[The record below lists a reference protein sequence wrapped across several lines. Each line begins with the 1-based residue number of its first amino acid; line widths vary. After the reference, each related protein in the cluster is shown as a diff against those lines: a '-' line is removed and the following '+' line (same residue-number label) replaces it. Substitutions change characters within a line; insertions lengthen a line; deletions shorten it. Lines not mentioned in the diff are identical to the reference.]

1 MLDAGVIRILHVDL
15 ATGQTH
21 VEDRA
26 DLFRDGLGGTGVA
39 VRLLDE
45 MVFEGAEPLDPSQ
58 PVILAIG
65 PLTTIFPVVTKTAA
79 AFRSPLTGEYGES
92 HAGGYLA
99 SSLRYAGYDA
109 LVLTGAA
116 KRLVYLVV
124 DGREVEVRPAD
135 AMAGMDVVETGRVIR
150 DRIEGAG
157 HRSIVRI
164 GPAGERG
171 IRYANVNVDTFRH
184 FGRLGL
190 GAVLG
195 SKNLK
200 AIAVVG
206 RQHIDLPRDSRAY
219 KDVYAG
225 VYERVLHTDA
235 MTKYHELGT
244 PANVIPLNEM
254 GALPTYNV
262 RQGYFGQA
270 GDIGGEAF
278 AAGELITKRACA
290 GCQIGCIHVA
300 LYRRPFA
307 PGWEYEST
315 MVAYDHELI
324 YALGSLLGVGD
335 RQEILRLVEDVD
347 RAGMD
352 TISCGTAL
360 AWATEAMERGAVR
373 PDQFAGIDLRW
384 GDAGRYARAIAAIVR
399 GDSELGQ
406 WLGRGE
412 VAAARHFGGGDY
424 VAAVGGQG
432 IAGYWT
438 GYAHVLGHL
447 LGARHSH
454 LDNAGYAIDQKLD
467 PYTGEAIVDRII
479 ADEAERIVQ
488 TSTAIC
494 LFARGVYDLE
504 TISQALDSVGIQRS
518 AAELRAMGERIYW
531 QRVRLRE
538 RLGFQA
544 RLQDVPRRFFET
556 PTPRG
561 QLEPARLA
569 HMLDVYHARRD
580 RALETPH
587 PSASPGSDPS
597 GSEHPRGE

>member
-1 MLDAGVIRILHVDL
+1 MLNSDFIRILHVNL
-15 ATGQTH
+15 TTGESRF
-21 VEDRA
+21 EDRT
-26 DLFRDGLGGTGVA
+26 DLFHDCLGGTGVA

-45 MVFEGAEPLDPSQ
+45 LVHDDKDPLDPAQ
-58 PVILAIG
+58 PVIFAIG

-79 AFRSPLTGEYGES
+79 TFRSPLTGEYGES
-92 HAGGYLA
+92 HAGGHFA
-99 SSLRYAGYDA
+99 SSLRYAGHDA
-109 LVLTGAA
+109 LVLSGAA
-116 KRLVYLVV
+116 ERLVYLVI
-124 DGREVEVRPAD
+124 DGQKVEIRAAD
-135 AMAGMDVVETGRVIR
+135 AMAGMNVIETGRIIR
-150 DRIEGAG
+150 DRIEGGG
-157 HRSIVRI
+157 HRSILRI
-164 GPAGERG
+164 GPAGEARPGRAG

-200 AIAVVG
+200 AVAVIG
-206 RQHIDLPRDSRAY
+206 QQHLDLPEDSRAY
-219 KDVYAG
+219 KKVYAE
-225 VYERVLHTDA
+225 VYDRVLHTDA
-235 MTKYHELGT
+235 MKKYHELGT
-244 PANVIPLNEM
+244 PANILPLNELS
-254 GALPTYNV
+254 ALPTYNI
-262 RQGYFGQA
+262 RQGYFGEA
-270 GDIGGEAF
+270 DEISGESF
-278 AAGELITKRACA
+278 AENELITKRACA

-324 YALGSLLGVGD
+324 YAVGSLLGVGD
-335 RQEILRLVEDVD
+335 RPDILRLIEEIDK
-347 RAGMD
+347 AGMD

-360 AWATEAMERGAVR
+360 AWATEAMELGVIE
-373 PDQFAGIDLRW
+373 PEQLGGVDLRW
-384 GDAGRYARAIAAIVR
+384 GDAERYALAIGAIVR
-399 GDSELGQ
+399 GEGEVGHWLGQ
-406 WLGRGE
+406 GE
-412 VAAARHFGGGDY
+412 VAAARHYGGQEY

-454 LDNAGYAIDQKLD
+454 LDNAGYGIDQKLN
-467 PYTGEAIVDRII
+467 PYTDDAIIDRII

-504 TISQALDSVGIQRS
+504 TISQALASVGIERS
-518 AAELRAMGERIYW
+518 AEELRTMGERIYW

-544 RLQDVPRRFFET
+544 RLEDVPRRFFET
-556 PTPRG
+556 PTLRG
-561 QLEPARLA
+561 QLQPERVAR
-569 HMLDVYHARRD
+569 MLELYQARRD
-580 RALETPH
+580 SR
-587 PSASPGSDPS
+587 PG
-597 GSEHPRGE
+597 

>member
-1 MLDAGVIRILHVDL
+1 MLNTDFIRILHVDL
-15 ATGQTH
+15 AAGESR
-21 VEDRA
+21 VEDRI
-26 DLFRDGLGGTGVA
+26 DLFRETLGGTGVA
-39 VRLLDE
+39 VRLLGELVHDDKD
-45 MVFEGAEPLDPSQ
+45 PLDLAQ
-58 PVILAIG
+58 PVVFAIG

-92 HAGGYLA
+92 HAGGQFA
-99 SSLRYAGYDA
+99 SALRYAGYDA
-109 LVLTGAA
+109 LVVTGAA
-116 KRLVYLVV
+116 KRPVYLVI
-124 DGREVEVRPAD
+124 DGDKVEIRA
-135 AMAGMDVVETGRVIR
+135 AEALAGMDVVETGRVIR

-171 IRYANVNVDTFRH
+171 VRFASVNVDTFRH

-195 SKNLK
+195 SKKLK
-200 AIAVVG
+200 AIAVIG
-206 RQHIDLPRDSRAY
+206 QQHLALPADSRAY
-219 KDVYAG
+219 KKVYAE
-225 VYERVLHTDA
+225 VYDRVLHTDA
-235 MTKYHELGT
+235 MKKYHELGT
-244 PANVIPLNEM
+244 PANILPLNEL

-262 RQGYFGQA
+262 RQGYFGEA
-270 GDIGGEAF
+270 EEISGEAF
-278 AAGELITKRACA
+278 AEGELITKRACA

-315 MVAYDHELI
+315 LVAYDHELL
-324 YALGSLLGVGD
+324 YAVGSLLGVSN
-335 RQEILRLVEDVD
+335 RPQILRLIEEIDK
-347 RAGMD
+347 AGMD

-360 AWATEAMERGAVR
+360 AWATEAMERGVIG
-373 PDQFAGIDLRW
+373 PEQFGGIDLRW
-384 GDAGRYARAIAAIVR
+384 GDAERYARAVAAIVC
-399 GDSELGQ
+399 GDTELGQ
-406 WLGRGE
+406 WLGQGE
-412 VAAARHFGGGDY
+412 VAAARHYGGADY

-454 LDNAGYAIDQKLD
+454 LDNAGYGIDQKLD
-467 PYTGEAIVDRII
+467 PYTDEAIVDRII
-479 ADEAERIVQ
+479 HDEAERIVQ

-504 TISQALDSVGIQRS
+504 TISQALGSVGIGRS
-518 AAELRAMGERIYW
+518 AEELQAMGERVYW
-531 QRVRLRE
+531 ERVRLRE

-544 RLQDVPRRFFET
+544 RLEDIPKRFFET

-561 QLEPARLA
+561 QLEPQRMAR
-569 HMLDVYHARRD
+569 MLEIYQARRK
-580 RALETPH
+580 AFQ
-587 PSASPGSDPS
+587 G
-597 GSEHPRGE
+597 